1 MNSHADVSE
10 RTFYGCVLCEYTAT
24 QKVNL
29 RIHMETKHKVKLAGK
44 DKTYSDEK
52 FYKHFNTLS
61 IYVCIFGPANSILYL
76 SIIFCSKGS

>member
-29 RIHMETKHKVKLAGK
+29 RIHMETKHKVKLTGK
-44 DKTYSDEK
+44 YKTYSDEK
-52 FYKHFNTLS
+52 WHEN
-61 IYVCIFGPANSILYL
+61 
-76 SIIFCSKGS
+76 